1 VKKYKQNGNPLL
13 KAQVHLLPSSTAPS
27 LQRAIELHQLGR
39 LDQAEVV
46 YRQLIK
52 IEPRNADALHLLG
65 VIAIQTGH
73 YQGAV
78 EVISRAIEINS
89 NVANFYS
96 SLGIALQELKQ
107 LDAALA
113 SYDKA
118 ISHRPDYAGAYFS
131 KGNILHSLRQ
141 LDEAVSSYD
150 MAILLKPDYVEA
162 YSNRGIVLLDL
173 KQFEASVASYSKAIE
188 LKPDYAAAYFNR
200 ANALVELKQLVE
212 AVANYEKA
220 IVLKPDY
227 VEAYSNRGNILRDL
241 KQLEAAVTSYD
252 KAIVLKSDYAEAY
265 SNRGNVLL
273 DLKQFQAS
281 VASYNKA
288 IELNPD
294 YAAAYFNRGNALVE
308 LKQLVEAVENYDKAI
323 DLKPDYVEA
332 YSNRGNILRDLKQL
346 EAAVTSYDKA
356 IVLKSDY
363 AEAYSNRGNV
373 LHDLKQFEASVAS
386 YNRAIELK
394 PDYAEAYYNLGIVLH
409 DLKQLDAALASF
421 DKALALKPEYDY
433 LFGMRL
439 SLKMNMCDWQDFEMN
454 VNKLSY
460 MIRHQLKATSCF
472 SSLSLPITL
481 SDQRQAAELFCRH
494 EYPLDL
500 SLSPILKT
508 QKKRK
513 IRIGYYSA
521 DFHIHPVS
529 ILSIGLFEHHDKSK
543 FEIIAFSLGPDS
555 HDEMRDRIV
564 KVFDEFLDV
573 QAKPDKE
580 VAQLSR
586 TLCID
591 IAIDLGGHTKNS
603 RPGIFACRAA
613 PIQVIYLGY
622 PGTMGAPFYD
632 YLIADKVLIPERSRV
647 QYVEKIAYL
656 PDCSFPGDPGRK
668 ISDRIFNRAELG
680 LPQTGFIFCC
690 FNNEY
695 KINPQVFDIWIK
707 ILQNVSDSVL
717 WLKEPNATARLNL
730 LKEAAKR
737 GLDADRIIFSSR
749 VNDLSEHLARLKVA
763 DLFLDTFPYN
773 AHATAL
779 DALWAGLPIVTC
791 LGESFASRVAA
802 SLLSTLK
809 IPELITSTPQAYTDL
824 AIDLAQK
831 PAMLQTFK
839 NKLAENLINSPLF
852 DLDRYCGSIEVAYSK
867 MYDRYLTE
875 LSPEDI
881 YID

>member
-1 VKKYKQNGNPLL
+1 MVKKYKQYGNPLL
-13 KAQVHLLPSSTAPS
+13 KAQVPLLPSSPPPS
-27 LQRAIELHQLGR
+27 LQRAVELHQLGR
-39 LDQAEVV
+39 LDQAEAV
-46 YRQLIK
+46 YRQLIE

-78 EVISRAIEINS
+78 EIISQAIVMNS

-96 SLGIALQELKQ
+96 SQGIALQELKQ

-118 ISHRPDYAGAYFS
+118 ISLRPDYAEAYFS
-131 KGNILHSLRQ
+131 KGNILHSLRR
-141 LDEAVSSYD
+141 LDEAASSYD

-200 ANALVELKQLVE
+200 
-212 AVANYEKA
+212 
-220 IVLKPDY
+220 
-227 VEAYSNRGNILRDL
+227 
-241 KQLEAAVTSYD
+241 
-252 KAIVLKSDYAEAY
+252 
-265 SNRGNVLL
+265 
-273 DLKQFQAS
+273 
-281 VASYNKA
+281 
-288 IELNPD
+288 
-294 YAAAYFNRGNALVE
+294 GNALVE
-308 LKQLVEAVENYDKAI
+308 LKQLLEAVANYDKAI
-323 DLKPDYVEA
+323 DLKPDYAEA
-332 YSNRGNILRDLKQL
+332 YSNRGNALNDLKQF
-346 EAAVTSYDKA
+346 EASVASYNKA
-356 IVLKSDY
+356 IDLKPDY

-373 LHDLKQFEASVAS
+373 LHVLNQFEASVAS
-386 YNRAIELK
+386 YNKAIELK
-394 PDYAEAYYNLGIVLH
+394 PDYAEAHFNLGILLQE
-409 DLKQLDAALASF
+409 LKQLDAALASF
-421 DKALALKPEYDY
+421 DKALTLKPEYDY

-439 SLKMNMCDWQDFEMN
+439 YLKMNMCDWQDFEMN

-460 MIRHQLKATSCF
+460 RIRHQLKATSCF

-481 SDQRQAAELFCRH
+481 PDQRQAAELFCRH

-500 SLSPILKT
+500 SLGPIPKS

-573 QAKPDKE
+573 QAKTDKE

-586 TLCID
+586 ALCID

-647 QYVEKIAYL
+647 HYVEKIAYL

-717 WLKEPNATARLNL
+717 WLKEPNATAKLNL
-730 LKEAAKR
+730 RKEAAKR

-791 LGESFASRVAA
+791 LGESFASRVVA

-824 AIDLAQK
+824 AIDLAQN

-875 LSPEDI
+875 LPPEDI